1 MGTEHAASLRPLVVL
16 PFAITSDAVQ
26 VLTLPLRPRRRRGGQ
41 FETMDID
48 AAGSSSQ
55 AQTRRALATLATTVT
70 PASIVVDVD
79 DEGVMT
85 LHSFPTIGLR
95 MEEGF
100 AKRMTGYAVLALL
113 LLVGGL
119 GPLVAMSV
127 IGHSFNRLVA
137 LEMGTA
143 IAVLFM
149 LIFVEVSNQPSELI
163 LPLVL
168 VPLSVAGTL
177 VFTRL
182 LRDGDL

>member
-1 MGTEHAASLRPLVVL
+1 
-16 PFAITSDAVQ
+16 
-26 VLTLPLRPRRRRGGQ
+26 
-41 FETMDID
+41 
-48 AAGSSSQ
+48 
-55 AQTRRALATLATTVT
+55 
-70 PASIVVDVD
+70 
-79 DEGVMT
+79 
-85 LHSFPTIGLR
+85 
-95 MEEGF
+95 
-100 AKRMTGYAVLALL
+100 MTGYAVLALL

-119 GPLVAMSV
+119 GPVVAMSA

-137 LEMGTA
+137 LELGTA

>member
-1 MGTEHAASLRPLVVL
+1 
-16 PFAITSDAVQ
+16 
-26 VLTLPLRPRRRRGGQ
+26 
-41 FETMDID
+41 
-48 AAGSSSQ
+48 
-55 AQTRRALATLATTVT
+55 
-70 PASIVVDVD
+70 
-79 DEGVMT
+79 
-85 LHSFPTIGLR
+85 
-95 MEEGF
+95 
-100 AKRMTGYAVLALL
+100 MTGYAVLALL

-119 GPLVAMSV
+119 GPVVAMSA

-143 IAVLFM
+143 ITVLFM